1 MPENLREIFSEI
13 TAKKD
18 IYDYMKLHLCY
29 YLIGYENFTK
39 GKQLLIIVLILILDY
54 LKEIFNNKKE
64 LLKQS
69 DVKTID
75 VIKYDELSVMN
86 LYDKFMTLDG
96 L

>member
-1 MPENLREIFSEI
+1 M
-13 TAKKD
+13 
-18 IYDYMKLHLCY
+18 
-29 YLIGYENFTK
+29 
-39 GKQLLIIVLILILDY
+39 LIIILILLLDY
-54 LKEIFNNKKE
+54 LKEIFNNKKT

-75 VIKYDELSVMN
+75 VIKYDELSVKN